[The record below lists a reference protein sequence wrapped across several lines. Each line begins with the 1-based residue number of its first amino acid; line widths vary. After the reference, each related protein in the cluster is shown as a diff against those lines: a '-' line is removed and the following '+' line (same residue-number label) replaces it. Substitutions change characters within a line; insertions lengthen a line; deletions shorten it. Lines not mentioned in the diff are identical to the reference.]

1 MLKTL
6 NEKLLL
12 LSADK
17 DRQALLFDESMRGQ
31 RKENMQLKMDGVAL
45 QEEKQG
51 VLAERDV
58 ILARLQVE
66 TAVLQVSNFSIF
78 LLNFM
83 MFHECIYNLC
93 L

>member
-31 RKENMQLKMDGVAL
+31 RKENMQLKKRIRELEQSCTSFAEV
-45 QEEKQG
+45 EKN
-51 VLAERDV
+51 LLKI
-58 ILARLQVE
+58 ILKLKKE
-66 TAVLQVSNFSIF
+66 
-78 LLNFM
+78 LNL
-83 MFHECIYNLC
+83 YNKL
-93 L
+93 